1 MARTIT
7 LKFAG
12 TCTGCGTRI
21 PRGSIAL
28 WTGRGRVRCQQCAVD
43 EPDWAAL
50 GYSKGTPSS
59 EDYECS
65 DMGYEDACARAV
77 GY

>member
-7 LKFAG
+7 LKYAG
-12 TCTGCGTRI
+12 TCTVCGQRLA
-21 PRGSIAL
+21 RGVLAV
-28 WTGRGRVRCQQCAVD
+28 WTGRGQVECQDCTVTRRAND
-43 EPDWAAL
+43 NR
-50 GYSKGTPSS
+50 G